1 MRTQPKFELIDLSY
15 MQEISL
21 GDLEYEKKVTTL
33 FIEIIPENL
42 VNLETYLELKSYQNL
57 KKTLHHMQSSI
68 SIMGLDDK
76 LSKYMD
82 FESYEN
88 ADEKEIKEKID
99 FITTICSQAIEEA
112 KVYLK
117 NLG

>member
-1 MRTQPKFELIDLSY
+1 MKEQPEFKLINLSY

-42 VNLETYLELKSYQNL
+42 VDLETYFELKSFENL

-82 FESYEN
+82 FEAYEN
-88 ADEKEIKEKID
+88 ANEKEIKEKMD
-99 FITTICSQAIEEA
+99 FITTICIQAIAEA
-112 KVYLK
+112 KDYLK